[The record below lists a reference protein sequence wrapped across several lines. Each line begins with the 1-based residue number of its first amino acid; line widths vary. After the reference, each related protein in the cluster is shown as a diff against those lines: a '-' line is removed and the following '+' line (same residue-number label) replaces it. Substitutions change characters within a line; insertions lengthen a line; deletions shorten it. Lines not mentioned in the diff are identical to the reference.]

1 MALSIGWV
9 TGGAAGPAIG
19 WLADRINPKWMML
32 TGAVVVGLLWLALS
46 RATSFSHFLVI
57 KGLFGIFVGASTD
70 ILCSIVIASWF
81 ER

>member
-1 MALSIGWV
+1 
-9 TGGAAGPAIG
+9 
-19 WLADRINPKWMML
+19 MML